1 MEYGRHKMKAIY
13 KAPDLEDQL
22 DNDYTHLYQVVCL
35 TQDFTNWDDSSCY
48 KTEELALE
56 VV

>member
-1 MEYGRHKMKAIY
+1 MTTIY
-13 KAPDLEDQL
+13 KIPDIEDHRN
-22 DNDYTHLYQVVCL
+22 NDYINLYQVVCL
-35 TQDFTNWDDSSCY
+35 TQDFTNWDDALFY